1 MIPDPN
7 TPEGRLEIERRVK
20 QLKSEGKAARSRA
33 ENNPNEEVGALTQP
47 NELDLH
53 RDRKD
58 CDGK

>member
-7 TPEGRLEIERRVK
+7 TPEGRLEIEQRVK
-20 QLKSEGKAARSRA
+20 QLRSEGKLVRSRA
-33 ENNPNEEVGALTQP
+33 EKNLDAEVGALTQP
-47 NELDLH
+47 SELDLH